1 MATTVQV
8 NEDLRKTL
16 EKLKLYKKESLNDV
30 IVRLVKM
37 SVDTEP
43 LSKKEI
49 EDIRESLKDIEEGRV
64 YKLEDVK
71 KELGL

>member
-64 YKLEDVK
+64 TALSA
-71 KELGL
+71 L